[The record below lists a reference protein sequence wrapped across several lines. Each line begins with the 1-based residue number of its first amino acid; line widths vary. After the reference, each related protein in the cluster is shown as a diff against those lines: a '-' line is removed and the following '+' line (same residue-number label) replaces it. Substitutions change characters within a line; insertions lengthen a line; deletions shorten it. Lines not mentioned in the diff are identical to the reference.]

1 MLLGYIYRREGL
13 KRKCELRIMDN
24 RKLIRNALTQM
35 TGAVTDSA
43 MTDIVSAYNLPL
55 GLTLK
60 IAQAVIKGTMQGVM
74 QNCYDDVTSRQ
85 LSNREVEK
93 HIMVFDVAERTF
105 IEQAVKDGVDQMV
118 IVMDDSQ
125 LKYAFEVAEH
135 VSLEAIRQSEEKKI
149 EILGRYYG
157 RRFYQG
163 PGDWQDMHQIIM
175 MAGSL
180 TYRQIVL
187 IRLINEG
194 FCDVSQEKF
203 ITNPSACVEIN
214 RMKDFGL
221 WMTDMA
227 MFKNDSSAGIQIK
240 MLKPTRYTGMVCD
253 ALMLEKL
260 SEEDIKRT
268 LESLAI
274 SDEGE
279 PAAGITQEDYRNNTE
294 WEYIDEEEGV
304 IIPNGK
310 KSLKMVTTSPEDLD
324 HLLKGNNIIG
334 EADKQSDGSYMMK
347 AIDRIID
354 AFAEFRKCKSE
365 LLYKSNVDEA
375 LIKLIGY
382 FEECIKYG
390 GLRILKGKRQCYED
404 ALSGLKSDHLNRCLG
419 YLRKAEEKE
428 EGYDE
433 ELHKKEMDKW
443 FEV

>member
-1 MLLGYIYRREGL
+1 M
-13 KRKCELRIMDN
+13 N
-24 RKLIRNALTQM
+24 NNLIRNALTQM
-35 TGAVTDSA
+35 TGAATDSA
-43 MTDIVSAYNLPL
+43 MTDIVSVYNLPM
-55 GLTLK
+55 GLSLK

-85 LSNREVEK
+85 LSNREGEK

-105 IEQAVKDGVDQMV
+105 IEQAVNDGVDQMV

-157 RRFYQG
+157 KRFYQG

-175 MAGSL
+175 MTGSL
-180 TYRQIVL
+180 TYRQVVL

-194 FCDVSQEKF
+194 FCGVSQEMF

-240 MLKPTRYTGMVCD
+240 MLKPTRYTGMVYD

-260 SEEDIKRT
+260 SEDDIKRT
-268 LESLAI
+268 LESLMI

-279 PAAGITQEDYRNNTE
+279 PAAGITQEDYKNNTE
-294 WEYIDEEEGV
+294 WEYIDEEEKV
-304 IIPNGK
+304 IAPGGK
-310 KSLKMVTTSPEDLD
+310 NSLKMVTTSPEDLD
-324 HLLKGNNIIG
+324 HLLKGNNIIV
-334 EADKQSDGSYMMK
+334 EADKHSDGGYMLK

-354 AFAEFRKCKSE
+354 AFAEFKKCRSE

-375 LIKLIGY
+375 LVKLIGY
-382 FEECIKYG
+382 FEECRKYG
-390 GLRILKGKRQCYED
+390 GLRILKGKRQDYEES
-404 ALSGLKSDHLNRCLG
+404 LSGLKSEHLNRCLE
-419 YLRKAEEKE
+419 YLQKAEEKE
-428 EGYDE
+428 DGYDE
-433 ELHKKEMDKW
+433 ELHKKEMDEW